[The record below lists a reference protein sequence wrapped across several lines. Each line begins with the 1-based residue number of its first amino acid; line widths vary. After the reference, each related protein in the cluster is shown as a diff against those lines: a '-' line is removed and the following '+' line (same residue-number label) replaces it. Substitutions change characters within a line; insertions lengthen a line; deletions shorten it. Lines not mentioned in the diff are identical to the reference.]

1 MPDVSVDN
9 DPVSITL
16 DQGESFTVP
25 DGETHRVTIVSDVD
39 GSLSINGVGVAGSQ
53 SGDRTNGSVAFTTVL
68 VGGDR
73 VDVLNGQGAVGGAH
87 IGGFVV

>member
-25 DGETHRVTIVSDVD
+25 DGETHRVTMVSDVD
-39 GSLSINGVGVAGSQ
+39 GSLEMNGVSVAGSE
-53 SGDRTNGSVAFTTVL
+53 SNNSTNGGVAFTTVL
-68 VGGDR
+68 VGGDT
-73 VDVLNGQGAVGGAH
+73 VAVFDGQDSFGGAH